1 MNLINYFNYDN
12 LNAESLK
19 KYIKFD
25 YDAENKKVGKI
36 ENLDIK
42 FIATAKSFNFD
53 TDALSQMKAE
63 IDSALRKQNI
73 DVQNSEITLEGYVI
87 NYKVK
92 YANFE
97 IENNNYDFAEVVIA
111 VGRAIITAL
120 KTIAKVILKIAKTI
134 FNFLKKLA
142 VKIAMI
148 VKDLKNLYKTYNYVK
163 NGVITQDGELKI
175 DDETTSDS
183 SDSVNKTVSKA
194 KNVVSN
200 YAIILVFVA
209 VIVLAYIFTKR

>member
-1 MNLINYFNYDN
+1 MNLINYFNYEN
-12 LNAESLK
+12 LDAQSLK

-25 YDAENKKVGKI
+25 AESNKIKGKI

-53 TDALSQMKAE
+53 TDALSQMKKE
-63 IDSALRKQNI
+63 IDNALKKQNI
-73 DVQNSEITLEGYVI
+73 NVQNSEISLEGYVI

-97 IENNNYDFAEVVIA
+97 IENNNYDFAQVVIQIA
-111 VGRAIITAL
+111 NAIITAL
-120 KTIAKVILKIAKTI
+120 KTIAKVILNIAKAI

-148 VKDLKNLYKTYNYVK
+148 VRDLYNKAYTYNK
-163 NGVITQDGELKI
+163 SCEITQDGEFKT
-175 DDETTSDS
+175 DEEGSDTSDAI
-183 SDSVNKTVSKA
+183 SKA
-194 KNVVSN
+194 KNLVQN
-200 YAIILVFVA
+200 YTIILVFVA
-209 VIVLAYIFTKR
+209 IIVLAYIFTKK

>member
-53 TDALSQMKAE
+53 TDALSQMKKE

-73 DVQNSEITLEGYVI
+73 NVQNSEITLEGYVI

-148 VKDLKNLYKTYNYVK
+148 VKDLKNLTYNYVK

-183 SDSVNKTVSKA
+183 SDSVSKTVSKA
-194 KNVVSN
+194 KNIVSN
-200 YAIILVFVA
+200 YVIILVLVA
-209 VIVLAYIFTKR
+209 IIVLAYIFTKR

>member
-12 LNAESLK
+12 LDAQSLK

-25 YDAENKKVGKI
+25 YNADKEKVLGKI

-53 TDALSQMKAE
+53 TNALSQMKTE
-63 IDSALRKQNI
+63 IDNALRKQKI
-73 DVQNSEITLEGYVI
+73 EVKESEISMESYVI
-87 NYKVK
+87 TYKVK

-97 IENNNYDFAEVVIA
+97 IENNNYDFAQVITA
-111 VGRAIITAL
+111 IANAIITAL
-120 KTIAKVILKIAKTI
+120 KTIAKTILNIAKAI

-148 VKDLKNLYKTYNYVK
+148 VKDLFNKAYNYK
-163 NGVITQDGELKI
+163 KSGKITENGEFEI
-175 DDETTSDS
+175 DDEGSDA
-183 SDSVNKTVSKA
+183 SDNENKI
-194 KNVVSN
+194 KNLISDYTIVL
-200 YAIILVFVA
+200 IFIA
-209 VIVLAYIFTKR
+209 VIILAYIFTRK

>member
-25 YDAENKKVGKI
+25 YDAENDKIKGKI

-53 TDALSQMKAE
+53 TDALSQMKKE
-63 IDSALRKQNI
+63 IDNSLRKQKIN
-73 DVQNSEITLEGYVI
+73 VENSEISMEGYVI

-92 YANFE
+92 YASFE
-97 IENNNYDFAEVVIA
+97 IENNNYDFGQVIITIA
-111 VGRAIITAL
+111 KAIITAL
-120 KTIAKVILKIAKTI
+120 KTIAKVILNIAKTI

-148 VKDLKNLYKTYNYVK
+148 VKDLYNKAYSYSK
-163 NGVITQDGELKI
+163 SGEITQDGEFKI
-175 DDETTSDS
+175 DEEDSDTSDA
-183 SDSVNKTVSKA
+183 VSKA

-200 YAIILVFVA
+200 YAIVLVLVA
-209 VIVLAYIFTKR
+209 IIVLAYIFTRK

>member
-12 LNAESLK
+12 LNTENLK

-53 TDALSQMKAE
+53 TDALSQMKKE
-63 IDSALRKQNI
+63 IDNSLRKQNI

-111 VGRAIITAL
+111 VGKAIRTAL

-148 VKDLKNLYKTYNYVK
+148 VKDLSNKAYNYIK
-163 NGVITQDGELKI
+163 NAVITETGEFKT
-175 DDETTSDS
+175 DEEGSDS
-183 SDSVNKTVSKA
+183 SDSVSKTVSKA

-200 YAIILVFVA
+200 YAIILVLVA
-209 VIVLAYIFTKR
+209 IIVLAYIFTKR